1 MITKLTISTHATPDR
16 GDLSVMDLP
25 CPEWQGVRTVPFQV
39 RRMFWITRMPQL
51 ARRGQHAHR
60 EGHQFMIC
68 PTGGIQVDSI
78 GPDCKKQHLMLQ
90 GPEVGLHVP
99 PMHWLDIRNISPK
112 TSLVVLASNDYKESD
127 YIRDYDEFLQLIR
140 PV

>member
-1 MITKLTISTHATPDR
+1 MISKLTISTHATPDR
-16 GDLSVMDLP
+16 GDLSVMSLP
-25 CPEWQGVRTVPFQV
+25 GPEWAGVRTVPFQV

-68 PTGGIQVDSI
+68 PTGGIQVHSESAD
-78 GPDCKKQHLMLQ
+78 GKQVVMLQ
-90 GPEVGLHVP
+90 GPEHGLYVP
-99 PMHWLDIRNISPK
+99 PMHWLDIRNVSPK
-112 TSLVVLASNDYKESD
+112 TSLVVLASNEYQESD
-127 YIRDYDEFLQLIR
+127 YIRDHDEFLQLIR